1 MDREAIE
8 AAPRKPIKT
17 LADVMAWLN
26 DMALAKAY
34 FDDEADQDAI
44 EAQAVL
50 RALTPPPEAGEDTI
64 ANAASAIMDVFCGGD
79 PTWRSRIERSMLLES
94 ADWAGAVELARAA
107 LLASP
112 SPKASPQEAEG
123 WKPWVRALAVRVSVA
138 FGALHRNGL
147 NEAESAMFDDACE
160 ALAELIGTGL
170 LAASPTPQE
179 AGREG

>member
-64 ANAASAIMDVFCGGD
+64 ANAASAIMDVFCGAAIVD
-79 PTWRSRIERSMLLES
+79 KEPT
-94 ADWAGAVELARAA
+94 
-107 LLASP
+107 
-112 SPKASPQEAEG
+112 
-123 WKPWVRALAVRVSVA
+123 VRVLNLGGVDVEERRVKLRDYGYVGQVSDKTRDEILKNEQRASRVVTTAARFA
-138 FGALHRNGL
+138 FR
-147 NEAESAMFDDACE
+147 
-160 ALAELIGTGL
+160 
-170 LAASPTPQE
+170 
-179 AGREG
+179 

>member
-1 MDREAIE
+1 MWTADEIVGWSTDYEDIEE
-8 AAPRKPIKT
+8 AAM
-17 LADVMAWLN
+17 LFLSN
-26 DMALAKAY
+26 DA
-34 FDDEADQDAI
+34 
-44 EAQAVL
+44 
-50 RALTPPPEAGEDTI
+50 P
-64 ANAASAIMDVFCGGD
+64 
-79 PTWRSRIERSMLLES
+79 
-94 ADWAGAVELARAA
+94 AA